1 MNYLFA
7 ISIVISML
15 LFVAFTILALYILLL
30 FILSGGFKISPTVSS
45 NKKSIKAIRK
55 YIQEYILK
63 TDKKDIKILDIGSG
77 YGIMI
82 FGIANNLK
90 IPEGKKV
97 SFVGYEIS
105 DFAYKISKFLNKSKN
120 INFIKDDINNL
131 RDFDFDIVLTFI
143 LKKQQKLFLN
153 IYRKFPENTL
163 IIANSLPIPF
173 EKNDN
178 FKLVETIKVFYRWN
192 LYIYRR

>member
-1 MNYLFA
+1 
-7 ISIVISML
+7 ML